1 VIAALVVGTV
11 LAVSA
16 LAFVLYPVFFAP
28 TRPESFAPLAPRQ
41 SDREAAVAALREIEF
56 DRATGKLSDADYA
69 DLKGRYTEEAI
80 VAMRRETAMTPAVA
94 ATSGSHLGVVPTDD
108 EIEAAVRAYR
118 AEGSACPTCGPRP
131 EPDAAFCS
139 NCGRYLHDRCAGCG
153 APVDAL
159 DARYCVSCG
168 TRLAA

>member
-1 VIAALVVGTV
+1 MIVALIVGTV

-28 TRPESFAPLAPRQ
+28 AVSPYVAPILPRQ

-56 DRATGKLSDADYA
+56 DQATGKLSDVDYA
-69 DLKGRYTEEAI
+69 DLKTRYTEQAI
-80 VAMRRETAMTPAVA
+80 VAMRAETAASA
-94 ATSGSHLGVVPTDD
+94 ATAPVAKDAASDD
-108 EIEAAVRAYR
+108 EIEAAIRAFR
-118 AEGSACPTCGPRP
+118 EGVSCPTCGPRP

-153 APVDAL
+153 APVVAL
-159 DARYCVSCG
+159 DARYCASCG